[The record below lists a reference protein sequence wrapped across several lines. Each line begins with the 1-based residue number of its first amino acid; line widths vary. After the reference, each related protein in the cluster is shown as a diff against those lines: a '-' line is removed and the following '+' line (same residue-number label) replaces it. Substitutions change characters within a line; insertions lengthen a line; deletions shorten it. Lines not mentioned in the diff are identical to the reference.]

1 MINFV
6 KPIVG
11 FVGIA
16 AVTMASAAGDIST
29 YAAWNKTSNAGPF
42 GESDTSTFG
51 QSITMDAAG
60 GLLQSF
66 TFYLSALDLDFRA
79 YVVEWDGMKAV
90 GPALFTSSVRN
101 IGDSFAGFMPVTVNT
116 PGVVL
121 APNKKYVLM
130 MSSSGL
136 QVGKFNTNSW
146 GALTTNAYSGGEFV
160 FHNAGND
167 LSSLWAAAGWDCGD
181 GCGFMG
187 NGADLA
193 FQAQIA
199 SVPVPEPSGYALMA
213 AGLGAIAW
221 VSRRRR
227 V

>member
-1 MINFV
+1 MNKFV
-6 KPIVG
+6 KAAVG

-16 AVTMASAAGDIST
+16 AVTLASATASINTFPS
-29 YAAWNKTSNAGPF
+29 WNGTSNAGPF
-42 GESDTSTFG
+42 GEADTSTFG
-51 QSITMDAAG
+51 QSITTDGLG

-66 TFYLSALDLDFRA
+66 TFYLSPLDLNFRA
-79 YVVEWDGMKAV
+79 YVVEWDGIKAV
-90 GPALFTSSVRN
+90 GPALFTSGVMN
-101 IGDSFAGFMPVTVNT
+101 IGEAFSGYKPVTVTT
-116 PGVVL
+116 PDVALG
-121 APNKKYVLM
+121 ANKKYVLM

-136 QVGKFNTNSW
+136 QVGRFNTNSW

-167 LSSLWAAAGWDCGD
+167 FSSLWAASGWDCGD

-193 FQAQIA
+193 VTVQIA
-199 SVPVPEPSGYALMA
+199 AIPEPKTYALMA
-213 AGLGAIAW
+213 AGLGFVTLLA
-221 VSRRRR
+221 RRRR